1 MRHLPAAFATL
12 LCLSLPAAAW
22 PSGLIDNING
32 ISTGADGRVI
42 RFNALLIDAE
52 GKVERRMQEG
62 EKRPKQL
69 DYRFDGKGL
78 TLIPGFVDAR
88 ADVMQLAIALLSL
101 DLSAASSAE
110 DAAARVGNYVAENQ
124 GRRWILG
131 FGWDGGNWTTPP
143 TAALLDRIAPATPI
157 WLVDSTGEQGWA
169 NSAALKLADIG
180 PATAQPPGGR
190 IMMAGGKPT
199 GLLTGS
205 AMALMDRVVPKPA
218 PKDMDAAF
226 LKAQATYLTRGITAV
241 GDGATSIADW
251 QTWRRA
257 GDRDALRLRIVGYTG
272 SVDDL
277 PLIAGPQP
285 TPWLYAGRLRLAGVQ
300 LAIDGSLSPRRAWLS
315 APYAD
320 AAGASGEPLLHDT
333 RLRNQMSRAA
343 MDGFQII
350 LTAHGDRAVAEA
362 AGAIAEMGQTYL
374 GRARWRI
381 DGADLALPTDL
392 AGLPSDRLSLTV
404 SPTAIGDAGTLA
416 TARLGPVATTRG
428 YGWKDLVNNG
438 AGLAF
443 SGQGPFAP
451 LTPLEAIRLAMTRET
466 TTGQPFAGWRPEQRL
481 SFAQAF
487 RAATAG
493 GAAALGADGK
503 FGTLAPGEY
512 ADFLLIDKDIEL
524 AQPADMAAIRVVETW
539 IGGKKILLEKAK

>member
-1 MRHLPAAFATL
+1 MPRFQAACAALIALTLPAIASA
-12 LCLSLPAAAW
+12 
-22 PSGLIDNING
+22 SGLIDNING
-32 ISTGADGRVI
+32 ITTASDGRIV
-42 RFNALLIDAE
+42 RFDGLLIDAD
-52 GKVERRMQEG
+52 GKVERRLQEG

-69 DYRFDGKGL
+69 DFRFDAKGM

-88 ADVMQLAIALLSL
+88 ADVMQLAISLLSL
-101 DLSAASSAE
+101 DLGAATSTE
-110 DAAARVGNYVAENQ
+110 DAAARVGAYVTENQ

-131 FGWDGGNWTTPP
+131 FGWNGGAWTTPP
-143 TAALLDRIAPATPI
+143 TAALLDPVAPGTPI
-157 WLVDSTGEQGWA
+157 WLVDATGEQGWA

-180 PATAQPPGGR
+180 PATAQPAGGR
-190 IMMAGGKPT
+190 IVMAGGKPT

-226 LKAQATYLTRGITAV
+226 LKAQAAYLSRGITAV

-257 GDRDALRLRIVGYTG
+257 GDRDALRLRIIGYAA

-285 TPWLYAGRLRLAGVQ
+285 TPWLYQGRLRLAGVQ
-300 LAIDGSLSPRRAWLS
+300 FGIDGALSARRAWLS

-320 AAGASGEPLLHDT
+320 QPGTSGDPLLHDT

-350 LTAHGDRAVAEA
+350 LSAHGDRAIGEA
-362 AGAIAEMGQTYL
+362 AGAVQEMGQTYIA
-374 GRARWRI
+374 RNRWRI
-381 DGADLALPTDL
+381 DGGDLTLPTDL
-392 AGLPSDRLSLTV
+392 AGVPMDRLSVIV
-404 SPTAIGDAGTLA
+404 SPAAIGDAGALA

-438 AGLAF
+438 TALAF

-451 LTPLEAIRLAMTRET
+451 LDPLEAIRLSMTRET
-466 TTGQPFAGWRPEQRL
+466 KDGQPFAGWRPEQRL
-481 SFAQAF
+481 SFGQAF

-493 GAAALGADGK
+493 GAAALGAEGR

-512 ADFLLIDKDIEL
+512 ADFLLVDRDIEL
-524 AQPADMAAIRVVETW
+524 AQPASLPAIRVVETW